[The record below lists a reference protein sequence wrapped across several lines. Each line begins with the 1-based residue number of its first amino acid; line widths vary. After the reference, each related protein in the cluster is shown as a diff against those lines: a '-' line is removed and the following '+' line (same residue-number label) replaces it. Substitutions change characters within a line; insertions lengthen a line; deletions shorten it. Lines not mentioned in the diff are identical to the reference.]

1 MNKKG
6 RKEMKLKRLAA
17 LLLCAAV
24 MLPLAACAK
33 KPDSGTSRTSQT
45 TDDTTVTPTKDG
57 DTSITATD
65 KGNKGAAA
73 QDLMQGITKGKGA
86 SKKPDSR
93 FANVAASFALDLFKD
108 EYKSGKNTLV
118 SPLSVL
124 TALAMTQNGAEGKT
138 LSEMQKV
145 LGGLDRDTLN
155 AYMNAYLAELTGK
168 DSALKCAN
176 SLWIDSRLDVK
187 TSFLQKNAD
196 FYSAQ
201 AYKADFTRKN
211 TVNEINSWVNKNTN
225 GMIKKLVDEFD
236 PLMVM
241 VLMNA
246 LCLEAE
252 WDDPY
257 TDNCVREGTFKNAKG
272 NLVKAE
278 YMYSQETEYIETENA
293 TGFVKRYKGD
303 RFAFVALLPNEGTS
317 IDSYIASLTGKGF
330 LGALNSRKN
339 TRVNTQMPKFKCE
352 YSNSLVDTL
361 KKMGMSTAFDGNR
374 ANFSSMATLKN
385 ENIYISDVIHKTFIE
400 VAEKGTRAGAATAV
414 IAAKSAAMPVE
425 QPKEVRL
432 TRPFV
437 YAIIDTRTNLPLF
450 IGAQTDI

>member
-1 MNKKG
+1 
-6 RKEMKLKRLAA
+6 MKLKKLAA

-24 MLPLAACAK
+24 MLPLAACVK
-33 KPDSGTSRTSQT
+33 KPGGSENPSGTSSSES
-45 TDDTTVTPTKDG
+45 TTVTPTKDK
-57 DTSITATD
+57 DTSIVATD
-65 KGNKGAAA
+65 KSRKGPAV
-73 QDLMQGITKGKGA
+73 QDLMKGITKGKGV

-93 FANVAASFALDLFKD
+93 FENAAASFALDLFRD
-108 EYKSGKNTLV
+108 EYKSGRKTLV
-118 SPLSVL
+118 SPLSVFYR
-124 TALAMTQNGAEGKT
+124 ARHDAGGQNSFGDAKD
-138 LSEMQKV
+138 
-145 LGGLDRDTLN
+145 LGGLDRDVLN

-236 PLMVM
+236 PLTVM

-293 TGFVKRYKGD
+293 TGFVKYYKGGK
-303 RFAFVALLPNEGTS
+303 FAFVALLPNEGTS

-361 KKMGMSTAFDGNR
+361 KKMGMGTAFDENK

>member
-86 SKKPDSR
+86 SKRPDSR

-155 AYMNAYLAELTGK
+155 AYMNAYLAAVAGK

-176 SLWIDSRLDVK
+176 SIWVDSKLDVK
-187 TSFLQKNAD
+187 RAFLQKNAD

-201 AYKADFTRKN
+201 AYKADFTSTR
-211 TVNEINSWVNKNTN
+211 TVKEINSWVSKNTN
-225 GMIKKLVDEFD
+225 GMIKKLVDQFD
-236 PLMVM
+236 PLTVM

-257 TDNCVREGTFKNAKG
+257 TDNCVREGTFKMPRAISSRRNICIRRRRNISRPRMPRALSSVIRAIG
-272 NLVKAE
+272 LPL
-278 YMYSQETEYIETENA
+278 S
-293 TGFVKRYKGD
+293 
-303 RFAFVALLPNEGTS
+303 RFC
-317 IDSYIASLTGKGF
+317 
-330 LGALNSRKN
+330 R
-339 TRVNTQMPKFKCE
+339 TRARA
-352 YSNSLVDTL
+352 
-361 KKMGMSTAFDGNR
+361 STA
-374 ANFSSMATLKN
+374 
-385 ENIYISDVIHKTFIE
+385 ISP
-400 VAEKGTRAGAATAV
+400 R
-414 IAAKSAAMPVE
+414 
-425 QPKEVRL
+425 
-432 TRPFV
+432 
-437 YAIIDTRTNLPLF
+437 
-450 IGAQTDI
+450 

>member
-1 MNKKG
+1 
-6 RKEMKLKRLAA
+6 MKLKRLAA

-65 KGNKGAAA
+65 KGNKGSAA

-155 AYMNAYLAELTGK
+155 AYMNAYLAAVAGK

-176 SLWIDSRLDVK
+176 SIWVDSKLDVK
-187 TSFLQKNAD
+187 RAFLQKNAD

-201 AYKADFTRKN
+201 AYKADFTSTR
-211 TVNEINSWVNKNTN
+211 TVKEINSWVNKNTN

-236 PLMVM
+236 PLTVM

-293 TGFVKRYKGD
+293 TGFVKYYKGGK
-303 RFAFVALLPNEGTS
+303 FAFVALLPNEGTS
-317 IDSYIASLTGKGF
+317 IDSYIASLTGRDF
-330 LGALNSRKN
+330 LKALGSRKSEK
-339 TRVNTQMPKFKCE
+339 VNTQMPKFKCE

-361 KKMGMSTAFDGNR
+361 
-374 ANFSSMATLKN
+374 
-385 ENIYISDVIHKTFIE
+385 
-400 VAEKGTRAGAATAV
+400 
-414 IAAKSAAMPVE
+414 
-425 QPKEVRL
+425 
-432 TRPFV
+432 
-437 YAIIDTRTNLPLF
+437 
-450 IGAQTDI
+450 